1 MFLTFFL
8 TSLCMNIL
16 ISCIN
21 GTFILVVRGESMM
34 VLSTVKP
41 TCFISKPPPTTK
53 KKKKTN
59 KQKQTN

>member
-1 MFLTFFL
+1 MRTVNEKKIGVTRGKIHVLDIFFL
-8 TSLCMNIL
+8 TSLCMDIL

-41 TCFISKPPPTTK
+41 TCF
-53 KKKKTN
+53 N
-59 KQKQTN
+59 